1 MWNEARLEALAHKS
15 FKNKKLIIVSNRE
28 PYIHEH
34 RGGRVVCISPAGGL
48 TSALKPVIRAAG
60 GTWVAQATGS
70 ADRQTASPLGRLRVP
85 PEDPAFT
92 LRRVWIPENLQRSYY
107 DGLANQA
114 LWPLC
119 HNVYQRPVF
128 RDSDWQAYR
137 RVNEIFAQSVLEEAR
152 GGEAVVFVQ
161 DYHLALLPRMLKSHN
176 PSLTVAQFWHIPWPN
191 ADIVRT
197 FPWVEELFAGML
209 GNDLL
214 AFHLDQH
221 TANFIEGA
229 RNSLP
234 ACIDPAQKTVWFDGR
249 PTAVRDAPISIDFDR
264 HAATAA
270 SAGVEEA
277 MRAWKGRVGGV
288 ARLGV
293 GIDRI
298 DYTKGIPERL
308 RALRMLLERTPA
320 LRGALTFVQVGVPSR
335 GGISEYAQLEH
346 AIDEEVS
353 FINDRWGTPGWQP
366 VILEKRNLPAEEMMA
381 LHRLSDFCMVTS
393 LHDGMN
399 LVAKEFVASRGD
411 GDGVLI
417 LSRFAGAAHELGT
430 ALQVNPYSGS
440 SICQALSSALTMPEA
455 ERRQRM
461 ATARAVVQHNNIY
474 RWAAVLIQELDE
486 IRRAEVQPRHLVR
499 LGQLAAANVA

>member
-15 FKNKKLIIVSNRE
+15 FKDKKLIVVSNRE
-28 PYIHEH
+28 PYIHE
-34 RGGRVVCISPAGGL
+34 RCGGRVVCISPAGGL
-48 TSALKPVIRAAG
+48 TSALKPVISAAG

-92 LRRVWIPENLQRSYY
+92 LRRVWIPPNLQSGYY
-107 DGLANQA
+107 EGLANQA

-137 RVNEIFAQSVLEEAR
+137 RVNEIFAQTVLEEAR
-152 GGEAVVFVQ
+152 GSEAVVFVQ
-161 DYHLALLPRMLKSHN
+161 DYHLALLPRMLKLQN
-176 PSLTVAQFWHIPWPN
+176 PALIVAQFWHIPWPN
-191 ADIVRT
+191 AEIART
-197 FPWVEELFAGML
+197 FPWAEELFAGLL

-214 AFHLDQH
+214 AFHLDRH
-221 TANFIEGA
+221 CANFIEGA
-229 RNSLP
+229 RSSLE
-234 ACIDPAQKTVWFDGR
+234 ACADPVHKTIWFEGK
-249 PTAVRDAPISIDFDR
+249 PTAVRNAPISIDFER
-264 HAATAA
+264 HAAMAG
-270 SAGVEEA
+270 SAKVEEA
-277 MRAWKGRVGGV
+277 MHAWRNRLGNVTRV
-288 ARLGV
+288 GV

-308 RALRMLLERTPA
+308 RALRLLLERNPA

-335 GGISEYAQLEH
+335 GGISEYAQLER
-346 AIDEEVS
+346 AIDEEAS
-353 FINDRWGTPGWQP
+353 FINDRWGTPEWRP

-381 LHRLSDFCMVTS
+381 LHRLSDFCMVTP

-399 LVAKEFVASRGD
+399 LVAKEFVASRID

-417 LSRFAGAAHELGT
+417 LSRFAGAAHELET
-430 ALQVNPYSGS
+430 ALQVNPYSDS
-440 SICQALSSALTMPEA
+440 SICQALSTALAMSEA

-461 ATARAVVQHNNIY
+461 GAARAVVQNNNIY

-486 IRRAEVQPRHLVR
+486 IRGTEARPRHLVR
-499 LGQLAAANVA
+499 LRELAATVA